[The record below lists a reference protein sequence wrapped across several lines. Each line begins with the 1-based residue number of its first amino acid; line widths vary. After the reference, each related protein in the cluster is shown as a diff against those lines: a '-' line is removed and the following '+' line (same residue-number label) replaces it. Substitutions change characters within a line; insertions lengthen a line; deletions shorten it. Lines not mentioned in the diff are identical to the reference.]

1 MRKMTNYYILSQ
13 TDRTVIELAMCN
25 LPVFS
30 KRKRNLIYFRIAKVR
45 SMIKYINI

>member
-13 TDRTVIELAMCN
+13 TNRTVIELAICN

-30 KRKRNLIYFRIAKVR
+30 KEEKKL
-45 SMIKYINI
+45 NIFQDSES